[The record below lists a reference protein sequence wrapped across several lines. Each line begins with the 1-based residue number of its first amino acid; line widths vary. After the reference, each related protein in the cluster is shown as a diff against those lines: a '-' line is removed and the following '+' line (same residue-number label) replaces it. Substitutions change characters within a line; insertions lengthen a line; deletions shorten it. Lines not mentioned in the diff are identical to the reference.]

1 MTLRAL
7 LLLFVVLGQ
16 VLCAAASADLRW
28 SEQSVA
34 TVPIANGTL
43 ATLGKQ
49 LVCLGAASA
58 NAKEVVVFTL
68 DESTRGWQRVAEFPV
83 GTNSVQAAAGDAA
96 SMLVIAS
103 ADDNETKAF
112 LLTANPANAP
122 PAIRPLSKLPVALR
136 NARAAIIAK
145 TAHVIGPDAAGTV
158 HHFSI
163 NLDSTTW
170 RTLPVPSVSIRHVD
184 AVAVQSDGSARRLFL
199 LARDNTSQLFSFD
212 LKNATWRTLAAP
224 PTNELRTLLPS
235 GQAHLIAAGNGL
247 QFYHAITNTWSP
259 ASPSP
264 HRISQLARSGD
275 SIFAVTDEQQVIRG
289 EFDKPRSRFSWPD
302 YLALA
307 AYPLCLLVMGYVMRV
322 RNNADQDAYFRGG
335 RRIPWWAAGLSLVAT
350 QVSAIGFVAIPA
362 KTFATDWTYFAGIAS
377 WFIVAPI
384 VTWKFI
390 PMYQRLNVTTAYEYL
405 EIRFDFLMRALV
417 SVLFMINQVTR
428 AAVVLYLPA
437 IALSAVTGIDKIW
450 CIVAMGGVTTVYTVL
465 GGMQTVIW
473 TDVLQAIAL
482 LGGALLCVGLIVFN
496 VGGVGPF
503 FTAAMSD
510 GKLNLVSSD
519 WSSAEASLWIVFFG
533 GVFARLSGLISDQ
546 NVVQRYQSTANAK
559 QASKAL
565 WADVAVSIPWAFTIF
580 LLGTALY
587 VYFKI
592 HPNLLDPTMDTD
604 QIVPQFIAQG
614 VPVGLAGLIVA
625 AIFAASL
632 DGSMLAVATTF
643 VNDLYSRA
651 RPNSS
656 PKNRIVIVQVLTI
669 VLGAF
674 ATSIALLLAVSN
686 IRSLWDLAIQM
697 SGLFTGAIAGVF
709 VAGLFLPRVGA
720 RAALVGVLAS
730 GVMMYFVERG
740 GWVHVLFYAGMGIIT
755 SVVVAWLASFFWPRR
770 ARPADVGDQT
780 AVPEVVL

>member
-1 MTLRAL
+1 
-7 LLLFVVLGQ
+7 
-16 VLCAAASADLRW
+16 
-28 SEQSVA
+28 
-34 TVPIANGTL
+34 
-43 ATLGKQ
+43 
-49 LVCLGAASA
+49 
-58 NAKEVVVFTL
+58 
-68 DESTRGWQRVAEFPV
+68 
-83 GTNSVQAAAGDAA
+83 
-96 SMLVIAS
+96 
-103 ADDNETKAF
+103 
-112 LLTANPANAP
+112 
-122 PAIRPLSKLPVALR
+122 
-136 NARAAIIAK
+136 
-145 TAHVIGPDAAGTV
+145 
-158 HHFSI
+158 
-163 NLDSTTW
+163 
-170 RTLPVPSVSIRHVD
+170 
-184 AVAVQSDGSARRLFL
+184 
-199 LARDNTSQLFSFD
+199 
-212 LKNATWRTLAAP
+212 
-224 PTNELRTLLPS
+224 
-235 GQAHLIAAGNGL
+235 
-247 QFYHAITNTWSP
+247 
-259 ASPSP
+259 
-264 HRISQLARSGD
+264 
-275 SIFAVTDEQQVIRG
+275 
-289 EFDKPRSRFSWPD
+289 
-302 YLALA
+302 
-307 AYPLCLLVMGYVMRV
+307 VMGYLMRV
-322 RNNADQDAYFRGG
+322 RDKGDQDAYFRGG
-335 RRIPWWAAGLSLVAT
+335 KRIPWWAAGLSLVAT

-405 EIRFDFLMRALV
+405 EIRFDFVMRALI

-473 TDVLQAIAL
+473 TDVLQAVAL

-503 FTAAMSD
+503 FTAAAAD
-510 GKLNLVSSD
+510 GKLNLVNSD
-519 WSSAEASLWIVFFG
+519 WRSDEGSLWIVFFG

-546 NVVQRYQSTANAK
+546 NVVQRYQSTANSK

-580 LLGTALY
+580 MLGTALY

-604 QIVPQFIAQG
+604 QMLPQFIAQG

-651 RPNSS
+651 RPSS
-656 PKNRIVIVQVLTI
+656 TPKNRIVIAQLLT
-669 VLGAF
+669 VALGAF

-720 RAALVGVLAS
+720 RAALVGVLSS

-755 SVVVAWLASFFWPRR
+755 SVVVAWLASFIWPRR
-770 ARPADVGDQT
+770 ALPLDVRDQT